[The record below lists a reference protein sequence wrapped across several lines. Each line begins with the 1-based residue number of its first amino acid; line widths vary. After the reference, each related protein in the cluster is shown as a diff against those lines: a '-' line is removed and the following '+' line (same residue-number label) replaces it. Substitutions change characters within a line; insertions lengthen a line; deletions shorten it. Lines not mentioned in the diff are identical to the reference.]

1 MQLIELAK
9 LAPGT
14 DSETKMIPPV
24 KPAETTSSM
33 TESHIAISCLAM
45 KTVAIVTPVLRD
57 ARIR

>member
-14 DSETKMIPPV
+14 DSETKMIPSV